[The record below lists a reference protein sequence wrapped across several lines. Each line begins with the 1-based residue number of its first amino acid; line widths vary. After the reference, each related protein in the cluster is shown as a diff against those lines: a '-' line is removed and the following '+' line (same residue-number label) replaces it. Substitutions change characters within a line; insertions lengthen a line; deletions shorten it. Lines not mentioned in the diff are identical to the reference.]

1 MLHIVNGDSV
11 GNKLKQGGMEGDVF
25 VWREIYTEGPV
36 FRRPEQPENS
46 LARGQFLE
54 QKLGIPLKEWLDGAE
69 GLRRQLEELSHYD
82 EVVLWFEHDLFDQT
96 MLCRLLH
103 GLAAQNLGNTKL
115 QLLSIGEY
123 PSIEPFHGLGQLS
136 AEQLIGLAGTWQ
148 PVTAEQLLLGKRAWE
163 AYTEES
169 PGAILE
175 LLREDTSALPFLRD
189 AFFLHLAR
197 FPSVQ
202 NGLGI
207 VEQTTLDL
215 LLSGVE
221 QPLPLFRQTGDKLN
235 LLGMGDLQYWAS
247 LRRLA
252 QAEQPLI
259 EIDGPFLGFH
269 DNPEPF
275 IRRQVTL
282 TELGEK
288 LARHQADW
296 VALNGI
302 DDWLGG
308 VRLSGK
314 AGVWRWDSER
324 EKLVKGSG
332 QV

>member
-11 GNKLKQGGMEGDVF
+11 GDKLKQGGIEGEVL

-36 FRRPEQPENS
+36 FIRPEQPENS
-46 LARGQFLE
+46 LARGRFLE

-69 GLRRQLEELSHYD
+69 ALRRQLEELGHHS
-82 EVVLWFEHDLFDQT
+82 EIVLWFEHDLFDQT

-103 GLAAQNLGNTKL
+103 GLAAQNLGHTKL

-123 PSIEPFHGLGQLS
+123 PGIEPFHGLGQLS
-136 AEQLIGLAGTWQ
+136 AGQLISLAGNWK

-169 PGAILE
+169 PQAILE
-175 LLREDTSALPFLRD
+175 LLREDTSALPFLHE
-189 AFFLHLAR
+189 AFKFHLAR
-197 FPSVQ
+197 FPSVR

-207 VEQTTLDL
+207 VEQTTLEL
-215 LLSGVE
+215 LLTGVN
-221 QPLPLFRQTGDKLN
+221 QPLPLFRQTSDKLC
-235 LLGMGDLQYWAS
+235 LLGMGDIQYWAS

-259 EIDGPFLGFH
+259 EIDGPFPGLH
-269 DNPEPF
+269 DSPETF
-275 IRRQVTL
+275 FRRHIAL

-296 VALNGI
+296 IELNGI

-308 VRLSGK
+308 VRLEGK
-314 AGVWRWDSER
+314 QDVWRWDPAR
-324 EKLVKGSG
+324 EQLEKGNG
-332 QV
+332 QG